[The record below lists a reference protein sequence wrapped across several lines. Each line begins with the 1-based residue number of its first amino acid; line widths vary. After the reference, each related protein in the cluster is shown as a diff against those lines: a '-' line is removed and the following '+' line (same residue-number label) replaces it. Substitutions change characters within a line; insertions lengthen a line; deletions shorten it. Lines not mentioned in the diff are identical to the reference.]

1 MSSKAVLMI
10 SLFMMSVLAFSQT
23 DKGTLIVSGKAS
35 MEFVRN
41 YSKLSQYGTSGPGNS
56 SEMNSF
62 EFMPAIGYFV
72 ANNFALALS
81 GNYSHSAANIY
92 KSNELVLMPT
102 LLYYFPLESPFKP
115 YVQAGIGYAKATEK
129 TDFDQES
136 YSGPA
141 FGGGLGLAYFINE
154 NISID
159 LGIQLTRTKLT
170 YSEDSNTKIT
180 GDNLG
185 SALGFTLFF

>member
-1 MSSKAVLMI
+1 MGLKAVLVI
-10 SLFMMSVLAFSQT
+10 SLFMMSTLAFSQT
-23 DKGTLIVSGKAS
+23 EKGNLIVSGKTS
-35 MEFVRN
+35 LEFVRTSSN
-41 YSKLSQYGTSGPGNS
+41 TSYSGTTNPLGS
-56 SEMNSF
+56 SEMDSF

-81 GNYSHSAANIY
+81 ATYSHSVVNVY

-102 LLYYFPLESPFKP
+102 IMYYFPLESSFRP

-129 TDFDQES
+129 TDFRTDS

-159 LGIQLTRTKLT
+159 LGVELTRTKLT
-170 YSEDSNTKIT
+170 YSEDNNLKTT

-185 SALGFTLFF
+185 SAIGFTLFF

>member
-10 SLFMMSVLAFSQT
+10 SFFMMSALAFPQT
-23 DKGTLIVSGKAS
+23 DKGTLIVSGKS
-35 MEFVRN
+35 SLEFVRTS
-41 YSKLSQYGTSGPGNS
+41 SKYSQYGTPGPSGS

-62 EFMPAIGYFV
+62 EFMPAIGYFI

-81 GNYSHSAANIY
+81 GTYSHSVVNVY

-102 LLYYFPLESPFKP
+102 IMYYFPLESSFRP

-129 TDFDQES
+129 TDFRKDS

-159 LGIQLTRTKLT
+159 LGVELTRTKLT
-170 YSEDSNTKIT
+170 YSEDSNEKIT

-185 SALGFTLFF
+185 SAIGFTLFF